1 MIRALSVAV
10 FIECIIILFLIFQ
23 PAPKELPLKGF
34 PSVEVVSLSSNLIP
48 DLSSKAEHAGKAE
61 ESESVEVVAPPEIE
75 RAQTLN
81 PLPETPVTPSAKIVA
96 KVASPNPAKAQA
108 PASAS
113 GPPTQPVS
121 GDNLDTGVVLLS
133 GNNPVYP
140 KHAAA
145 YNIETEV
152 KVKILVGVDG
162 VVQSVTPITG
172 EDKWGFSTAV
182 RNAVMNWRFQPGV
195 VSGYSASFYIIK
207 SFKFNLD

>member
-1 MIRALSVAV
+1 MIRALSIAV

-23 PAPKELPLKGF
+23 PSPKELPLKGF
-34 PSVEVVSLSSNLIP
+34 PSVEVVSLSSDLIP
-48 DLSSKAEHAGKAE
+48 DLSSKAEDPGESE
-61 ESESVEVVAPPEIE
+61 ESESVEVIAPPQIKQ
-75 RAQTLN
+75 AQTLN
-81 PLPETPVTPSAKIVA
+81 PLPEAPVTPAA
-96 KVASPNPAKAQA
+96 KVAAAKVTSANPTKVQA
-108 PASAS
+108 PAA

-121 GDNLDTGVVLLS
+121 GDRLDAGVVLLS

-182 RNAVMNWRFQPGV
+182 RNAVMNWRFQPGL